1 MPGLFPAGGHIRVK
15 RPSDAVTPATIEML
29 MMMLTMMFITISDRT
44 CCLYIVHCI
53 PSTVA
58 LSSQVIATAV
68 VTVLASGVLAPEV
81 VETQTFFALK
91 SHQHLYNLEKHPQMP
106 V

>member
-68 VTVLASGVLAPEV
+68 VAVLACGVLAPEDN
-81 VETQTFFALK
+81 ETQTLIFK
-91 SHQHLYNLEKHPQMP
+91 SHQHHHNLEKHPQMP